1 MFHVNKL
8 LYPGNEGKNVYQFQ
22 DKKVACFAFRV
33 LVIIT
38 VTFDVA
44 LWYYSSCWTV
54 KSRGIVM
61 TLNSWFQMV
70 FVFVRTWLREHLLV
84 KSLMRIVFQDLFVIF
99 QGILLTVGGLNGGKS
114 LLDMIYRI
122 SGELHIRGTILAL

>member
-1 MFHVNKL
+1 
-8 LYPGNEGKNVYQFQ
+8 
-22 DKKVACFAFRV
+22 
-33 LVIIT
+33 
-38 VTFDVA
+38 
-44 LWYYSSCWTV
+44 
-54 KSRGIVM
+54 
-61 TLNSWFQMV
+61 MV